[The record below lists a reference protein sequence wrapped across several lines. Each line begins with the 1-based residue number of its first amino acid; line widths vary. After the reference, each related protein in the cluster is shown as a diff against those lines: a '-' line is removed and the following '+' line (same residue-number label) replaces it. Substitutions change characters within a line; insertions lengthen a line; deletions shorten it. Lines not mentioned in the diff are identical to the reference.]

1 MKKLRKDNGGYAL
14 VYVLIVVLVLCAVAV
29 SVCTAALKNYQA
41 QERSI
46 RQTQQLYQAEGEIE
60 KFVALAEAVSNVS
73 SRLTVSG
80 TYVSE
85 DAATEDA
92 ATENAVKNKAK
103 DAAKKKYEEY
113 LADLVTDLVS
123 SLASGYTLTLDTSDS
138 DRESY
143 KFTLTYKND
152 TVCIKTEISM
162 ALIYDVEMT
171 KQTLSDGTTKVTYT
185 AKVSKATHS
194 YNTYTITHLTAKG
207 E

>member
-1 MKKLRKDNGGYAL
+1 MKKLWKDNGGYAL
-14 VYVLIVVLVLCAVAV
+14 IYVLIVVLVLCAVAV

-41 QERSI
+41 QEESV
-46 RQTQQLYQAEGEIE
+46 RQTRQLYQAEGEIE

-80 TYVSE
+80 TYVLE
-85 DAATEDA
+85 NAATEDA

-103 DAAKKKYEEY
+103 DEAKKKYEEY

-123 SLASGYTLTLDTSDS
+123 SLASGYTLTLDTIHS

-162 ALIYDVEMT
+162 ALSYDVE
-171 KQTLSDGTTKVTYT
+171 TTKTEKVITYT

-194 YNTYTITHLTAKG
+194 YNTYTITHLTAEKG
-207 E
+207 GTSE

>member
-1 MKKLRKDNGGYAL
+1 MKKLWKDNGGYAL

-41 QERSI
+41 QEESV
-46 RQTQQLYQAEGEIE
+46 RQTRQLYQAEGEIE

-85 DAATEDA
+85 DAATE
-92 ATENAVKNKAK
+92 NAVKNKAK
-103 DAAKKKYEEY
+103 DEAKTKYEEY

-123 SLASGYTLTLDTSDS
+123 SLASGYTLTLDKNDS
-138 DRESY
+138 DRESC

-162 ALIYDVEMT
+162 ALIYDVE
-171 KQTLSDGTTKVTYT
+171 TTKTEEVITYT

-207 E
+207 G

>member
-1 MKKLRKDNGGYAL
+1 MKKLWKDNGGYAL
-14 VYVLIVVLVLCAVAV
+14 IYVLIVVLVLCAVAV

-80 TYVSE
+80 TTYVSE
-85 DAATEDA
+85 DTATEDA
-92 ATENAVKNKAK
+92 VKDMAK
-103 DAAKKKYEEY
+103 DAAKTKYEEY

-123 SLASGYTLTLDTSDS
+123 SLASGYTLTLDTIHS

-162 ALIYDVEMT
+162 ALIYDVE
-171 KQTLSDGTTKVTYT
+171 TTKNEDVITYT
-185 AKVSKATHS
+185 AKVSKATHN

-207 E
+207 G

>member
-41 QERSI
+41 QEESV
-46 RQTQQLYQAEGEIE
+46 RQTRQLYQAEGEIE

-92 ATENAVKNKAK
+92 VKNKAK
-103 DAAKKKYEEY
+103 DEAKTKYEEY
-113 LADLVTDLVS
+113 LK
-123 SLASGYTLTLDTSDS
+123 SLASGYTLALDTNDS
-138 DRESY
+138 DRESC

-152 TVCIKTEISM
+152 TVCIETEIRM
-162 ALIYDVEMT
+162 ALIYDVET
-171 KQTLSDGTTKVTYT
+171 KKQTPSDGTTKEVITYT

-194 YNTYTITHLTAKG
+194 YNTYTITHLTAEG
-207 E
+207 ETSG

>member
-1 MKKLRKDNGGYAL
+1 MKKLWKDNGGYAL

-41 QERSI
+41 QERSV
-46 RQTQQLYQAEGEIE
+46 RQTRQLYQAEGEIE

-92 ATENAVKNKAK
+92 VKNKAK
-103 DAAKKKYEEY
+103 DEAKTKYEEY
-113 LADLVTDLVS
+113 LDDLVTDLVS

-162 ALIYDVEMT
+162 ALIYDVE
-171 KQTLSDGTTKVTYT
+171 TTKTEKVITYT

-207 E
+207 G